1 MHMILQEAYLNRTT
15 IVLPQDLKARAIRL
29 AKQLGI
35 SLGELVR
42 QSLASQLKP
51 VGRQASLDPLLADHA
66 VYSASTPKD
75 LAKNHDAYLY
85 GESE

>member
-1 MHMILQEAYLNRTT
+1 MNRTT

-29 AKQLGI
+29 AKQMGI

-51 VGRQASLDPLLADHA
+51 AGRQASLDPLLADQA
-66 VYSASTPKD
+66 IYSGSTPKD
-75 LAKNHDAYLY
+75 LAKKHDAYLY
-85 GESE
+85 GEFE